1 MNNPNKICMVSIHT
15 ENFNSL
21 ADITW
26 NQNKMLYCQKKG
38 YDSVLQV
45 QSAPYEEKHK
55 YLLIK
60 SLADRKKYD
69 YIFWCDCDTLV
80 TNFSKNIEDVID
92 PNFDFVL
99 ASDCNGLNLGVFL
112 LRVSEKGIK
121 FLDYIIDN
129 IDSVKSRYHLGEGQ
143 TMIQDLYESG
153 KFLDTIKMIPQR
165 LINSYARPDP
175 TPNDKLDTDSN
186 WKKGDFILHIPGYGP
201 DLHHIR
207 MQHFSHFIKEVI

>member
-60 SLADRKKYD
+60 SLVDRKKYD

-80 TNFSKNIEDVID
+80 TNFSKNIEEDLEFARRTEVAWKQ
-92 PNFDFVL
+92 FD
-99 ASDCNGLNLGVFL
+99 
-112 LRVSEKGIK
+112 E
-121 FLDYIIDN
+121 
-129 IDSVKSRYHLGEGQ
+129 
-143 TMIQDLYESG
+143 G
-153 KFLDTIKMIPQR
+153 KFVSK
-165 LINSYARPDP
+165 S
-175 TPNDKLDTDSN
+175 KE
-186 WKKGDFILHIPGYGP
+186 DFL
-201 DLHHIR
+201 
-207 MQHFSHFIKEVI
+207 KELSKI